1 MYFRR
6 EVIVPALAVFGRN
19 REIIR
24 LVAAAEGL
32 GDCDAW
38 LDPRGLGRIGAIR
51 YENKLYIAGNI
62 SDHED
67 DCLLREFL
75 RVTVAE
81 RRLDGHALDG
91 IKIRTFDE
99 AFERTVLQILKGW
112 DISTAAREYLEAALP
127 AQDAGHVL
135 PLGYSFRDVDEGL
148 IMDSG
153 VENIDLLRSEC
164 AYRYDC
170 TGHEASDYL
179 GLAAMYGDCVVGW
192 CMSEYM
198 CSAGCEIGIEVV
210 EEHQRKGLAMAMTD
224 EFLKRAHMKGIK
236 KVGWHCYQSNIP
248 SFKAAIAC
256 GFKKS
261 VTYQETDITYPP
273 SHIGLKSQG
282 DE

>member
-1 MYFRR
+1 MFFRR
-6 EVIVPALAVFGRN
+6 EAIVPALALFGRN

-38 LDPRGLGRIGAIR
+38 LDPREPAHIGAIR

-62 SDHED
+62 YGHD
-67 DCLLREFL
+67 DDGLLREFL

-99 AFERTVLQILKGW
+99 RFEKAVLQILKGW
-112 DISTAAREYLEAALP
+112 DTRRAAREYLEVALP
-127 AQDAGHVL
+127 ARDAGHML
-135 PLGYSFRDVDEGL
+135 PAGYSFRDIDEAL
-148 IMDSG
+148 IMAEG

-170 TGHEASDYL
+170 TGHKETDYL
-179 GLAAMYGDCVVGW
+179 GLAAMYGDSVAGW
-192 CMSEYM
+192 CLSEYM

-210 EEHQRKGLAMAMTD
+210 EGHQRKGLATAMTD
-224 EFLKRAHMKGIK
+224 EFLKKAHVKGIK
-236 KVGWHCYQSNIP
+236 KVGWHCYQSNVP
-248 SFKAAIAC
+248 SLKTAIAC
-256 GFKKS
+256 GFERV
-261 VTYQETDITYPP
+261 VTYQEAYITFPP
-273 SHIGLKSQG
+273 SHLGSIPPA
-282 DE
+282 EP